1 MDLKYEKEE
10 KPLFH
15 NFPEHTPK
23 LHTGK
28 AAGGSCLDVHT
39 NSRRSSLRGVSF
51 LLFLAIVASFVLAG
65 CHKEP
70 QPITRTSFQLNT
82 VVTVTIYDSQDQA
95 LLDGCM
101 ELCKR
106 YEAIFSRT
114 LEDSEL
120 SLLNAQAALPENAGK
135 PLPLSG
141 ELAALT
147 AAGLSYSQL
156 SQGAFDLTIA
166 PLSSLWDFTAPE
178 PVIPEAFAL
187 ETARPLVDYRKI
199 SLSMQQLSTEKSP
212 SEASHDASE
221 QASFIT
227 FQEPGMALDLG
238 AIAKGYIA
246 DRMKEYLLSQGVKSA
261 IIDLGG
267 NILCVGEKP
276 DGSPFKVGIQKP
288 FADRSQLIAYVNIRD
303 LSVVSSGIY
312 ERCFTLDGQFYHHLL
327 DPHTGYPYE
336 NHLVSVTIICPDSVD
351 GDGLS
356 TSCFALGLEK
366 GLELLNS
373 LDQVHGIFITD
384 NDEIYYTD
392 GFSEALSVTEV

>member
-135 PLPLSG
+135 PLPLSW

-147 AAGLSYSQL
+147 AAGLSYSQ
-156 SQGAFDLTIA
+156 
-166 PLSSLWDFTAPE
+166 
-178 PVIPEAFAL
+178 
-187 ETARPLVDYRKI
+187 
-199 SLSMQQLSTEKSP
+199 P
-212 SEASHDASE
+212 S
-221 QASFIT
+221 
-227 FQEPGMALDLG
+227 
-238 AIAKGYIA
+238 
-246 DRMKEYLLSQGVKSA
+246 
-261 IIDLGG
+261 
-267 NILCVGEKP
+267 
-276 DGSPFKVGIQKP
+276 
-288 FADRSQLIAYVNIRD
+288 
-303 LSVVSSGIY
+303 
-312 ERCFTLDGQFYHHLL
+312 
-327 DPHTGYPYE
+327 
-336 NHLVSVTIICPDSVD
+336 
-351 GDGLS
+351 
-356 TSCFALGLEK
+356 
-366 GLELLNS
+366 
-373 LDQVHGIFITD
+373 
-384 NDEIYYTD
+384 
-392 GFSEALSVTEV
+392 